1 MKYISLALTEL
12 GRLGGNVEKRLHL
25 GQLVQIDLALHFPG
39 ALDFI
44 GGREGTQLFV
54 DQHPSRLGRLNALVV
69 AHVVV
74 HIIGYIEIIS
84 DGLQAAAT
92 LDRSVLDA
100 LPVQNIIFLPEKLK
114 IGPVDKVV
122 DGQQSA
128 ALAADQEHLRTTVA
142 DVLCN

>member
-1 MKYISLALTEL
+1 MWLCTSVVTEVKHYSLLRFCFTS
-12 GRLGGNVEKRLHL
+12 
-25 GQLVQIDLALHFPG
+25 Q
-39 ALDFI
+39 
-44 GGREGTQLFV
+44 T
-54 DQHPSRLGRLNALVV
+54 
-69 AHVVV
+69 
-74 HIIGYIEIIS
+74 IGYIEIIS

-128 ALAADQEHLRTTVA
+128 ALAADQEHLWTTVA